1 MRIDAAGML
10 VVGVRATTLSGR
22 TSHVAKTSV
31 EGDGSL
37 VVAVRVQPVVRANR
51 MNAAAGIRRMP
62 GYSHRVSV
70 DRCCDFVI
78 ALGAT
83 RVRMSIGGR

>member
-1 MRIDAAGML
+1 MEVLAATVPDDRS
-10 VVGVRATTLSGR
+10 VVAE
-22 TSHVAKTSV
+22 TSV

-70 DRCCDFVI
+70 ERGCEFVI
-78 ALGAT
+78 ALGGA
-83 RVRMSIGGR
+83 RVRMSIGGP

>member
-1 MRIDAAGML
+1 MD
-10 VVGVRATTLSGR
+10 VRATIVSDDR
-22 TSHVAKTSV
+22 SVVAETGV

-37 VVAVRVQPVVRANR
+37 VVARRVQLVVRANR

-70 DRCCDFVI
+70 ERCCEFVI
-78 ALGAT
+78 ALGGA